1 MCSALNEMSTLYFLH
16 PMSRDHHKVSPLQK
30 NYNQLMVVRE
40 EEPMFSGDKTQV
52 SQEVSP
58 KCINTK

>member
-1 MCSALNEMSTLYFLH
+1 
-16 PMSRDHHKVSPLQK
+16 MSRDHHKVSPLQK